1 VDECNDDD
9 FLRSGRRVMSTR
21 ALPRRPR
28 RGQSVL
34 EARLADF
41 NSTMADVMR
50 VTTDTFNT
58 LADQRVD
65 LAREQREES
74 PRSDG

>member
-1 VDECNDDD
+1 
-9 FLRSGRRVMSTR
+9 
-21 ALPRRPR
+21 
-28 RGQSVL
+28 
-34 EARLADF
+34 
-41 NSTMADVMR
+41 MADVMR